1 MEMNNLNFAFSFLR
15 LGRIAVLAAV
25 AAIVLIVVLR
35 RKKEDAANNAAPVQN
50 VQTRIISKRTETE
63 GMAGMEYGGML
74 TTKHYV
80 TFEAPDGSRLEL
92 PVQGDQFGILAE
104 GDTGVLA
111 FQGSRFL
118 NFERRLEISEQTEKN
133 FIDL

>member
-1 MEMNNLNFAFSFLR
+1 MHMDNLNFTFSMLR
-15 LGRIAVLAAV
+15 FGRLFILAAV

-50 VQTRIISKRTETE
+50 VQARIISKRTETE

-92 PVQGDQFGILAE
+92 PVQGDQYGMLAE

-111 FQGSRFL
+111 FQGTRYL
-118 NFERRLEISEQTEKN
+118 NFERKLEIPEQTEKR

>member
-1 MEMNNLNFAFSFLR
+1 MDNLNFTFSMLR
-15 LGRIAVLAAV
+15 FGRLFILAAV
-25 AAIVLIVVLR
+25 TAIVLIVVLR

-50 VQTRIISKRTETE
+50 VQARIISKRTETE

-92 PVQGDQFGILAE
+92 PVQGDQYGMLAE

-111 FQGSRFL
+111 FQGTRYL
-118 NFERRLEISEQTEKN
+118 NFERKLEIPEQTEKR